1 MRVTDDVKQA
11 VQAFLV
17 PELDAIKAQNDVH
30 RSLIQTVPLSHVSVR
45 AKR

>member
-17 PELDAIKAQNDVH
+17 PELDAIKGK
-30 RSLIQTVPLSHVSVR
+30 RLSTPPFQIF
-45 AKR
+45 